1 MSKKQASDLSTRV
14 IKGQIMNFR
23 PFVFVVISAFSSVLA
38 GCANQPLD
46 KTELAKFVD
55 KPVDVFIKSRFT
67 GTPKTDKPGAAVFTA
82 YYNSTNNRQLYV
94 PATDL
99 GNLCRAQGHV
109 FFHTKKYTGNPL
121 AKTFP
126 SPDMVAIEAY
136 ASTLEW
142 TGNVYTAQVAS
153 VGAASRQAEINA
165 RYEIPDAQAGFAE
178 ANSHKLFGL
187 FECRLGDE
195 KSVAWNASVTPLGFL
210 PKDPSNDLTA
220 HKLLI
225 LVKGGQGSR
234 S

>member
-1 MSKKQASDLSTRV
+1 MHSY
-14 IKGQIMNFR
+14 IKGLM
-23 PFVFVVISAFSSVLA
+23 ISAFVAFFGVFA

-46 KTELAKFVD
+46 KSELVRFVD

-82 YYNSTNNRQLYV
+82 YYNSVNNRQLYV

-121 AKTFP
+121 AKSFP
-126 SPDMVAIEAY
+126 SPDIVAIEAY
-136 ASTLEW
+136 ASTLEL
-142 TGNVYTAQVAS
+142 TGNYNIAQVAS
-153 VGAASRQAEINA
+153 AGAANRQAELNA

-178 ANSHKLFGL
+178 ANTHKLFGL
-187 FECRLGDE
+187 FECRLNDE
-195 KSVAWNASVTPLGFL
+195 KTVAWNVSITPLGFL

-220 HKLLI
+220 HKLI
-225 LVKGGQGSR
+225 VLVKGGQGPR